1 MAYKI
6 NRKDEFVVNS
16 FPTADGLATQKDVRE
31 ALYKST
37 ARSPEFYE
45 LEPAEVIE
53 VALNETDLPLLKSG
67 IFAGKPDWSKYG
79 WIKARMT
86 VSSKGPNDYILAA
99 PLDTNIKQYP
109 LPGEVV
115 VVVEYFDQLYYT
127 HKININQSVSFNF
140 NPDISVSSYAT
151 TGHQIPKIKYFEHNT
166 KIKELTGWKPEIPLK
181 DGLKKTYDWV
191 LNQLSVA

>member
-6 NRKDEFVVNS
+6 NRRDEFVVNS

-37 ARSPEFYE
+37 TRTPEFYE

-53 VALNETDLPLLKSG
+53 VALNEIDLPLIKLG
-67 IFAGKPDWSKYG
+67 LLAGKPDWSKYG

-109 LPGEVV
+109 LPGEVG

-127 HKININQSVSFNF
+127 HKININQSINLNF
-140 NPDISVSSYAT
+140 NPDISISSHAT
-151 TGHQIPKIKYFEHNT
+151 T
-166 KIKELTGWKPEIPLK
+166 
-181 DGLKKTYDWV
+181 
-191 LNQLSVA
+191 